1 MVKDFKR
8 KGVLCMTEYEKWLSV
23 PMEDADLAEELRSIQ
38 GKEEEINDR
47 FYQDLEFGTAG
58 LRGVLGAGT
67 NRMNIYTVRKATQG
81 LANYLNRQGA
91 KTGVAIAYDSRIKSD
106 VFARESAAVLAAN
119 GLTAYLY
126 PWLSPTPTL
135 SFAVR
140 YLHCDAGICI
150 TASHNPAKYN
160 GYKAYGSDGCQITAE
175 MASGVQEEMNA
186 LDIFK
191 DVKTMDFEEGVKQGR
206 IQYIPE
212 SVQDAFLDRV
222 YDERILEEPCTG
234 LKVVYTPLNGTGLVG
249 VTKILQRIGVEDV
262 TVVPEQEKPD
272 GNFTTCPYPNPE
284 IRQALEKGLELCR
297 KVSPDLLLAT
307 DPDCDR
313 CGIAVKQGDAYE
325 LMTGNEVGVLL
336 LDFIARSRVEQG
348 KMPKDPIA
356 VTTIVSTDMADPVA
370 EHYGI
375 RCVRVLTGFKYIG
388 DQIALLEAKGEEDRF
403 LLGFEESYG
412 YLSGGYVRDK
422 DAVDASMLICQM
434 AWYYKQKGMTLVDAM
449 EALYRQFG
457 YYTNA
462 VENFAF
468 EGEDGMLAMGKI
480 MDTLRQNAPAE
491 IAGRK
496 VTGWSDYK
504 LSIRKDGETETV
516 ISLPKSNVLEYR
528 LEGGSK
534 VIVRPSGTEPKIK
547 VYLSAKGETREESLQ
562 VVQVLGESARKL
574 LGME

>member
-23 PMEDADLAEELRSIQ
+23 PMEDADMAEELRSIQ

-284 IRQALEKGLELCR
+284 IRQALKKGLELCR

>member
-23 PMEDADLAEELRSIQ
+23 PMEDADMAEELRSIQ

-272 GNFTTCPYPNPE
+272 GNFPTCPYPNPE
-284 IRQALEKGLELCR
+284 IRQALKKGLELCR

>member
-284 IRQALEKGLELCR
+284 IRQALKKGLELCR

>member
-140 YLHCDAGICI
+140 YLHCDAGICV

-284 IRQALEKGLELCR
+284 IRQALKKGLELCR